1 MSANQSI
8 HSRTDSGTPESLIF
22 EALGPKRLTEFV
34 AVKTPGRLAW
44 FNFELARSLGLD
56 IPSSTLSYRKFH
68 RQIIDMLSVR
78 ALRSGEDLGHREPVL
93 LYADKYGG
101 DDLGRC
107 LGAGR
112 AGFLPFRNLYL
123 KGVGHTPLFRH
134 DDPNDFEHSHGGVS
148 MLEGMLEA
156 VFGEVNTNLF
166 TKGSA
171 RILAIID
178 HDDYT
183 IHPDGKKEPRAIV
196 VRAGAQLRPAHL
208 FARGVKGGY
217 SKLEIFTR
225 ITRLTGQLRM
235 REAGAPDK
243 SVPDLRSTM
252 LRVIDDHALTAAEQ
266 FRWRIMHGAMS
277 MSNMEMSGAM
287 LDSTTESAQP
297 RTAPM
302 GVLMQHRQV
311 NLVFGQEHLERARH
325 LKIMFRSLVK
335 SLSREQC
342 ELLNAGPID
351 FTAEMNKSYD
361 KHLQVQMLK
370 AAGLKMSAAQN
381 IQADCPHAA
390 QRFKQILNEMAA
402 LTNRGCINAN
412 KPPIEHIS
420 VLDIFNLLQEYPRIY
435 FAGLARSAEPEILA
449 LLKPEF
455 RGNCF
460 HRAKQKAKVQV
471 MIRDFARVYS
481 ELMVAGQRVAAEH
494 YGSIDAMRDSIVS
507 RAAFENRP
515 MTSLYRGNLLKEFKR
530 IIELYKSSGQRKM
543 ISLTL
548 GKIVSASHRNLD
560 TDPIGLSR

>member
-1 MSANQSI
+1 MPANKPI
-8 HSRTDSGTPESLIF
+8 HICTNSGAPESLIF
-22 EALGPKRLTEFV
+22 EALGPQRLTEFV
-34 AVKTPGRLAW
+34 AVKTPGKLTW
-44 FNFELARSLGLD
+44 FNYELARSMGLD
-56 IPSSTLSYRKFH
+56 IPSSKSGYPKFH

-78 ALRSGEDLGHREPVL
+78 ALRSGEALGDREPIL

-134 DDPNDFEHSHGGVS
+134 DDPNDFDHSHGGVS
-148 MLEGMLEA
+148 MVEGMLEA

-183 IHPDGKKEPRAIV
+183 IYPDGKKEPRAIV

-217 SKLEIFTR
+217 SKLEVFTR

-235 REAGAPDK
+235 RAGGGPDK
-243 SVPDLRSTM
+243 PVPDLRLTM

-302 GVLMQHRQV
+302 RVLTQHTQPY
-311 NLVFGQEHLERARH
+311 LGFAQEHLERARQ
-325 LKIMFRSLVK
+325 LKIMFRSVVK
-335 SLSREQC
+335 SLSCEQC
-342 ELLNAGPID
+342 ELLNTGPID
-351 FTAEMNKSYD
+351 FTAEMNKSYG
-361 KHLQVQMLK
+361 KHLQIQMLK
-370 AAGLKMSAAQN
+370 AAGLKISIAQN
-381 IQADCPHAA
+381 IQGDFPHVA
-390 QRFKQILNEMAA
+390 QHFQQILNEMAT
-402 LTNRGCINAN
+402 LINRGSVDAN
-412 KPPIEHIS
+412 KPPVEHIS

-435 FAGLARSAEPEILA
+435 FTKIARSPEAEILT
-449 LLKPEF
+449 LLRPEF
-455 RGNCF
+455 RGNRF
-460 HRAKQKAKVQV
+460 QRAKQKAKVIV
-471 MIRDFARVYS
+471 MIREFARVYS
-481 ELMVAGQRVAAEH
+481 ELMMACQRVAAEQ
-494 YGSIDAMRDSIVS
+494 YGGFETMRDSIIS
-507 RAAFENRP
+507 RAAYENRP
-515 MTSLYRGNLLKEFKR
+515 LTSLYRGNLLKEFKR
-530 IIELYKSSGQRKM
+530 VVALYKASGQSRI
-543 ISLTL
+543 ISLAISR
-548 GKIVSASHRNLD
+548 IVSASHRNLD
-560 TDPIGLSR
+560 TDSLSD